1 MINFFQ
7 FLSIDRVIIVFL
19 QLQNAICYNGLTME
33 DRLSGMMNQTLE
45 SQQLAADLRSQD
57 GVLSAEKS
65 LWWAMSAP
73 YRRELKAKAILDSC
87 GIESFV
93 PMRYQAVRK
102 SSGTMVRELR
112 PAVHNLIFVCGTKAK
127 IYHKKQE
134 ITWLQWL
141 TRPEGGKNVPVT
153 VPDRDMEQFIAVT
166 NTYNEHLI
174 YIQPDEIDLRKGT
187 PVRILGGPFNGFE
200 GTFIKVKGSRKKRVV
215 VMLKGIVGV
224 AMAEITPDLLEIL

>member
-1 MINFFQ
+1 
-7 FLSIDRVIIVFL
+7 
-19 QLQNAICYNGLTME
+19 ME
-33 DRLSGMMNQTLE
+33 DILSGHVENV
-45 SQQLAADLRSQD
+45 ADTQFIILDVRSQRNTFD
-57 GVLSAEKS
+57 ANTPV
-65 LWWAMSAP
+65 WWAMSAP
-73 YRRELKAKAILDSC
+73 YQRELKAKAALDKL
-87 GIESFV
+87 GIENFV

-102 SSGTMVRELR
+102 RTGSMARELL
-112 PAVHNLIFVCGTKAK
+112 PAIHNLIFVRGSKPCVSQAK
-127 IYHKKQE
+127 KDIL
-134 ITWLQWL
+134 WLQWL

-153 VPDRDMEQFIAVT
+153 VPDKDMEQFIAVT

>member
-1 MINFFQ
+1 
-7 FLSIDRVIIVFL
+7 
-19 QLQNAICYNGLTME
+19 ME
-33 DRLSGMMNQTLE
+33 DILSGHVENV
-45 SQQLAADLRSQD
+45 ADTQSIILDVRSQRNTFD
-57 GVLSAEKS
+57 ANTPV
-65 LWWAMSAP
+65 WWAMSAP
-73 YRRELKAKAILDSC
+73 YQRELKAKAALDKL
-87 GIESFV
+87 GIENFV

-102 SSGTMVRELR
+102 RTGSMARELL
-112 PAVHNLIFVCGTKAK
+112 PAIHNLIFVRGSKPCVSQAK
-127 IYHKKQE
+127 KDIL
-134 ITWLQWL
+134 WLQWL

-153 VPDRDMEQFIAVT
+153 IPDKDMEQFIAVT

>member
-1 MINFFQ
+1 
-7 FLSIDRVIIVFL
+7 
-19 QLQNAICYNGLTME
+19 ME
-33 DRLSGMMNQTLE
+33 DILSGHVENV
-45 SQQLAADLRSQD
+45 ADTQFIILDVRSQRNAFD
-57 GVLSAEKS
+57 ANTPV
-65 LWWAMSAP
+65 WWAMSAP
-73 YRRELKAKAILDSC
+73 YQRELKAKAALDKL
-87 GIESFV
+87 GIENFV

-102 SSGTMVRELR
+102 RTGSMARELL
-112 PAVHNLIFVCGTKAK
+112 PAIHNLIFVRGSKPCVSQAK
-127 IYHKKQE
+127 KDIL
-134 ITWLQWL
+134 WLQWL
-141 TRPEGGKNVPVT
+141 TRPEDGKNVPVT
-153 VPDRDMEQFIAVT
+153 VPDKDMDQFIAVT

>member
-1 MINFFQ
+1 MK
-7 FLSIDRVIIVFL
+7 DRYAV
-19 QLQNAICYNGLTME
+19 NAIDTQSVIS
-33 DRLSGMMNQTLE
+33 DR
-45 SQQLAADLRSQD
+45 RSQRNAFEANSP
-57 GVLSAEKS
+57 V
-65 LWWAMSAP
+65 WWAMSAP
-73 YRRELKAKAILDSC
+73 YQRELKAKAALDKL
-87 GIESFV
+87 GIENFV

-102 SSGTMVRELR
+102 RTGSMARELL
-112 PAVHNLIFVCGTKAK
+112 PAIHNLIFVRGSKPCVSQAK
-127 IYHKKQE
+127 KDIL
-134 ITWLQWL
+134 WLQWL
-141 TRPEGGKNVPVT
+141 TRSEDGKNVPVT
-153 VPDRDMEQFIAVT
+153 VPDKDMEQFIAVT

>member
-1 MINFFQ
+1 
-7 FLSIDRVIIVFL
+7 
-19 QLQNAICYNGLTME
+19 ME
-33 DRLSGMMNQTLE
+33 DILSGRAENV
-45 SQQLAADLRSQD
+45 ADTQSIMLDVRSQRNAFD
-57 GVLSAEKS
+57 ANTPV
-65 LWWAMSAP
+65 WWAMSAP
-73 YRRELKAKAILDSC
+73 YQRELKAKAALDKL
-87 GIESFV
+87 GIENFV

-102 SSGTMVRELR
+102 RTGSMARELL
-112 PAVHNLIFVCGTKAK
+112 PAIHNLIFVRGSKPCVSQAK
-127 IYHKKQE
+127 KDIL
-134 ITWLQWL
+134 WLQWL
-141 TRPEGGKNVPVT
+141 TRPEDGKNVPVT
-153 VPDRDMEQFIAVT
+153 VPDKDMDQFIAVT

>member
-1 MINFFQ
+1 
-7 FLSIDRVIIVFL
+7 
-19 QLQNAICYNGLTME
+19 ME
-33 DRLSGMMNQTLE
+33 DILSGHVENV
-45 SQQLAADLRSQD
+45 ADTQSIILDVRSQRNAFD
-57 GVLSAEKS
+57 ANTPV
-65 LWWAMSAP
+65 WWAMSAP
-73 YRRELKAKAILDSC
+73 YQRELKAKAALDKL
-87 GIESFV
+87 GIENFV

-102 SSGTMVRELR
+102 RTGSMARELL
-112 PAVHNLIFVCGTKAK
+112 PAIHNLIFVRGSKPCVSQAK
-127 IYHKKQE
+127 KDIL
-134 ITWLQWL
+134 WLQWL
-141 TRPEGGKNVPVT
+141 TRPEDGKNVPVT
-153 VPDRDMEQFIAVT
+153 VPDKDMEQFIAVT

>member
-1 MINFFQ
+1 
-7 FLSIDRVIIVFL
+7 
-19 QLQNAICYNGLTME
+19 ME
-33 DRLSGMMNQTLE
+33 DILSGHVENV
-45 SQQLAADLRSQD
+45 ADTQFIILDVRSQRNAFEANFP
-57 GVLSAEKS
+57 V
-65 LWWAMSAP
+65 WWAMSAP
-73 YRRELKAKAILDSC
+73 YQRELKAKAALDKL
-87 GIESFV
+87 GIENFV

-102 SSGTMVRELR
+102 RTGSMSRELL
-112 PAVHNLIFVCGTKAK
+112 PAIHNLIFVRGSKPCVSQAK
-127 IYHKKQE
+127 KDIL
-134 ITWLQWL
+134 WLQWL
-141 TRPEGGKNVPVT
+141 TRPEDGKNVPVT
-153 VPDRDMEQFIAVT
+153 VPDKDMEQFIAVT

>member
-1 MINFFQ
+1 
-7 FLSIDRVIIVFL
+7 
-19 QLQNAICYNGLTME
+19 ME
-33 DRLSGMMNQTLE
+33 DILSGHVENV
-45 SQQLAADLRSQD
+45 ADTQSIILDVRSQRNTFD
-57 GVLSAEKS
+57 ANTPV
-65 LWWAMSAP
+65 WWAMSAP
-73 YRRELKAKAILDSC
+73 YQRELKAKAALDKL
-87 GIESFV
+87 GIENFV

-102 SSGTMVRELR
+102 RTGSMARELL
-112 PAVHNLIFVCGTKAK
+112 PAIHNLIFVRGSKPCVSQAK
-127 IYHKKQE
+127 KDIL
-134 ITWLQWL
+134 WLQWL

-153 VPDRDMEQFIAVT
+153 VPDKDMEQFIAVT

>member
-1 MINFFQ
+1 MK
-7 FLSIDRVIIVFL
+7 DRYAV
-19 QLQNAICYNGLTME
+19 NAIDTQSVIS
-33 DRLSGMMNQTLE
+33 DR
-45 SQQLAADLRSQD
+45 RSQRNAFEANSP
-57 GVLSAEKS
+57 V
-65 LWWAMSAP
+65 WWAMSAP
-73 YRRELKAKAILDSC
+73 YQRELKAKAALDKL
-87 GIESFV
+87 GIENFV

-102 SSGTMVRELR
+102 RTGSMARELL
-112 PAVHNLIFVCGTKAK
+112 PAIHNLIFVRGSKPCVSQAK
-127 IYHKKQE
+127 KDIL
-134 ITWLQWL
+134 WLQWL
-141 TRPEGGKNVPVT
+141 TRPEDGKNVPVT
-153 VPDRDMEQFIAVT
+153 VPDKDMEQFIAVT

>member
-1 MINFFQ
+1 MK
-7 FLSIDRVIIVFL
+7 DRYAV
-19 QLQNAICYNGLTME
+19 NAIDTQSVIS
-33 DRLSGMMNQTLE
+33 DR
-45 SQQLAADLRSQD
+45 RSQRNAFEANSP
-57 GVLSAEKS
+57 V
-65 LWWAMSAP
+65 WWAMSAP
-73 YRRELKAKAILDSC
+73 YQRELKAKAALDKL
-87 GIESFV
+87 GIENFV

-102 SSGTMVRELR
+102 RTGSMARELL
-112 PAVHNLIFVCGTKAK
+112 PAIHNLIFVRGSKPCVSQAK
-127 IYHKKQE
+127 KDIL
-134 ITWLQWL
+134 WLQWL

-153 VPDRDMEQFIAVT
+153 VPDKDMEQFIAVT

-224 AMAEITPDLLEIL
+224 AMAEITPDLLEVL

>member
-1 MINFFQ
+1 
-7 FLSIDRVIIVFL
+7 
-19 QLQNAICYNGLTME
+19 ME
-33 DRLSGMMNQTLE
+33 DILSGHVENV
-45 SQQLAADLRSQD
+45 ADTQFIILDVRSQRNAFEANSP
-57 GVLSAEKS
+57 V
-65 LWWAMSAP
+65 WWAMSAP
-73 YRRELKAKAILDSC
+73 YQRELKAKAALDKL
-87 GIESFV
+87 GIENFV

-102 SSGTMVRELR
+102 RTGSMARELL
-112 PAVHNLIFVCGTKAK
+112 PAIHNLIFVRGSKPCVSQAK
-127 IYHKKQE
+127 KDIL
-134 ITWLQWL
+134 WLQWL
-141 TRPEGGKNVPVT
+141 TRPEDGKNVPVT
-153 VPDRDMEQFIAVT
+153 VPDKDMEQFIAVT

>member
-1 MINFFQ
+1 
-7 FLSIDRVIIVFL
+7 
-19 QLQNAICYNGLTME
+19 ME
-33 DRLSGMMNQTLE
+33 DILSGHVENV
-45 SQQLAADLRSQD
+45 ADTQSIILDVRSQRNAFD
-57 GVLSAEKS
+57 ANTPV
-65 LWWAMSAP
+65 WWAMSAP
-73 YRRELKAKAILDSC
+73 YQRELKAKAALDKL
-87 GIESFV
+87 GIENFV

-102 SSGTMVRELR
+102 RTGSMARELL
-112 PAVHNLIFVCGTKAK
+112 PAIHNLIFVRGSKPCVSQAK
-127 IYHKKQE
+127 KDIL
-134 ITWLQWL
+134 WLQWL
-141 TRPEGGKNVPVT
+141 TRPEDGKNVPVT
-153 VPDRDMEQFIAVT
+153 VPDKDMDQFIAVT

>member
-1 MINFFQ
+1 
-7 FLSIDRVIIVFL
+7 
-19 QLQNAICYNGLTME
+19 ME
-33 DRLSGMMNQTLE
+33 DILSGHVENV
-45 SQQLAADLRSQD
+45 ADTQFIILDVRSQGNAFD
-57 GVLSAEKS
+57 ANTPV
-65 LWWAMSAP
+65 WWAMSAP
-73 YRRELKAKAILDSC
+73 YQRELKAKAALDKL
-87 GIESFV
+87 GIENFV

-102 SSGTMVRELR
+102 RTGSMARELL
-112 PAVHNLIFVCGTKAK
+112 PAIHNLIFVRGSKPCVSQAK
-127 IYHKKQE
+127 KDIL
-134 ITWLQWL
+134 WLQWL
-141 TRPEGGKNVPVT
+141 TRPEDGKNVPVT
-153 VPDRDMEQFIAVT
+153 VPDKDMEQFIAVT

>member
-1 MINFFQ
+1 
-7 FLSIDRVIIVFL
+7 
-19 QLQNAICYNGLTME
+19 ME
-33 DRLSGMMNQTLE
+33 DILSGYVENV
-45 SQQLAADLRSQD
+45 ADTQFIILDVRSQRNAFD
-57 GVLSAEKS
+57 ANTPV
-65 LWWAMSAP
+65 WWAMSAP
-73 YRRELKAKAILDSC
+73 YQRELKAKAALDKL
-87 GIESFV
+87 GIENFV

-102 SSGTMVRELR
+102 RTGSMARELL
-112 PAVHNLIFVCGTKAK
+112 PAIHNLIFVRGSKPCVSQAK
-127 IYHKKQE
+127 KDIL
-134 ITWLQWL
+134 WLQWL
-141 TRPEGGKNVPVT
+141 TRPEDGKNVPVT
-153 VPDRDMEQFIAVT
+153 VPDKDMEQFIAVT